1 VLVVQTVAVLS
12 LKGGVGKTT
21 IVLGLASAA
30 LRRGA
35 RTLVVDL
42 DPQCNATAT
51 LDPDDTDATLA
62 DVLETPRPAVLRK
75 AIARS
80 GWGDEVDVLVGSE
93 TLELLNDQDPDP
105 RRLEKLSRAL
115 LELGPLLDDGELP
128 YQLVLLDCPPSLGR
142 LTRSALMA
150 AHGALLVTE
159 PTLFA
164 VSGAQRAFEA
174 VEKAREENN
183 PDLSPLGVVVNR
195 VRPQSYEHQYRIAE
209 LREHFGRLVMP
220 VALPDRLAVQ
230 QAQGACVPIHQWGT
244 PGAREVSLALN
255 LLLARVLRTSGRGR
269 HRTSEPWPEADADS
283 DADPGTYTGTDVG
296 ADETDGDS
304 DANVVAEN

>member
-1 VLVVQTVAVLS
+1 VLTVQTVAVLS

-51 LDPDDTDATLA
+51 LDPEDTKATLA
-62 DVLETPRPAVLRK
+62 DVLETPRPAVLRD
-75 AIARS
+75 AIAQS
-80 GWGDEVDVLVGSE
+80 GWGEEVDVLVGSE
-93 TLELLNDQDPDP
+93 NLELLNDQDPDP

-115 LELGPLLDDGELP
+115 LELGPMLQEGELP

-142 LTRSALMA
+142 LTRSALLA
-150 AHGALLVTE
+150 ADGALLVTE

-174 VEKAREENN
+174 VEQTREEHN

-209 LREHFGRLVMP
+209 LRENFGRLVMP

-230 QAQGACVPIHQWGT
+230 QAQGACVPIHSWGT

-255 LLLARVLRTSGRGR
+255 LLLARVLRTSGKGR
-269 HRTSEPWPEADADS
+269 HRTWQDRD
-283 DADPGTYTGTDVG
+283 
-296 ADETDGDS
+296 DGD
-304 DANVVAEN
+304 DDENVIADG

>member
-1 VLVVQTVAVLS
+1 MHPVQTVAVLS

-51 LDPDDTDATLA
+51 LDPEDTVATLA
-62 DVLETPRPAVLRK
+62 DVLETPRPAVLRA

-80 GWGDEVDVLVGSE
+80 GWGEEVDVLVGSE
-93 TLELLNDQDPDP
+93 SLEQLNDQDPDP

-115 LELGPLLDDGELP
+115 TELGPLLSDGELP

-174 VEKAREENN
+174 VEKAREEHN
-183 PDLSPLGVVVNR
+183 PNLSPLGVVVNR

-269 HRTSEPWPEADADS
+269 HRTESWPDS
-283 DADPGTYTGTDVG
+283 DMDDDDAGF
-296 ADETDGDS
+296 DETDGDT